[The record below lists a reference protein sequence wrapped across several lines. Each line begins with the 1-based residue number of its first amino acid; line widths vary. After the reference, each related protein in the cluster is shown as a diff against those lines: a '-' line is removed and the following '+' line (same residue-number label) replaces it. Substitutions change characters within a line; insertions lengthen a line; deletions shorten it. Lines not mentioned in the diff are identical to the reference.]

1 VIVNY
6 PLSPVEITKR
16 QQMINIRQRSV
27 NVARVELLT
36 KLKENLEVHKVD
48 FLEAIEG
55 YKTKLILD
63 LKAKAICVAAL
74 EPCQLKDLEPVPF
87 NYPEDHTSEYID
99 MIEMLEMSVDE
110 TINLDSESFK
120 AYIKNE
126 WPWSS
131 RVNTT
136 NNFYKSFGGAAGS
149 SSD

>member
-1 VIVNY
+1 
-6 PLSPVEITKR
+6 
-16 QQMINIRQRSV
+16 MINIRQRSV

-48 FLEAIEG
+48 FLEAIDG

-63 LKAKAICVAAL
+63 LKAKIIEVNAL
-74 EPCQLKDLEPVPF
+74 EPSQLEGITQVPF
-87 NYPEDHTSEYID
+87 NYPEDHTDEYID

-131 RVNTT
+131 RVNTA
-136 NNFYKSFGGAAGS
+136 NNFYKSFGGASGASIGGAMS
-149 SSD
+149 